1 MCNNLRGVI
10 DTAGKDS
17 VVSLTPQS
25 PTRCDSAESMTLQCQ
40 YLFMYFFYSFFLC
53 FKEVGSKK
61 FWYLFFMIKTHLV
74 TWFVVW
80 IIFMYGF
87 KDIARWFIYW
97 KPNHADYVVSLTPQS
112 KTPQCHCHC
121 VVKFPSVIDTMDF
134 LWQCWVRVV
143 FLSWPL
149 VALKGIIR

>member
-1 MCNNLRGVI
+1 MLSY
-10 DTAGKDS
+10 A
-17 VVSLTPQS
+17 VSLTPQS

-40 YLFMYFFYSFFLC
+40 YWFMYFFNSFFLC

-112 KTPQCHCHC
+112 KTPRCHCHC

-134 LWQCWVRVV
+134 LWQCWVRAV